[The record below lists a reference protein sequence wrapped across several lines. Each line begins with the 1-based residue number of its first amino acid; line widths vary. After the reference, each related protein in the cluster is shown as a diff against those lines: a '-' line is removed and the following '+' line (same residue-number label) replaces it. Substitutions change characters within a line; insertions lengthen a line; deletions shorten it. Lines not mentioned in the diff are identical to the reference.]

1 MREKKKEK
9 IKKRIKLKKLKNEE
23 PKKFH
28 KPTSINSKKIKVF
41 FLCSNF
47 LFIAIL
53 AQIKTKT
60 MSSITILII
69 IIIYFGLL
77 LLISNIISKK
87 GSDNDTFFKANKN
100 SKWYLVAFGMI
111 GTALSGVTFISVPG
125 EVGNPDLQF
134 KYFQFVLGNAIGM
147 IVVATV
153 LLPLYYRMN
162 LTSIYSYIEKRLG
175 VVSYKTAASIFLIS
189 RTIGSAFRLYLVV
202 IVLQKFVFDDFGIPF
217 AITVLLSLAFIFA
230 YTYRGGL
237 KTIIITDTLQTFFL
251 VSSVFLTIIFIC
263 NSLDLSFLQAFETV
277 KDSNYSKIFFFDD
290 FNKGNY
296 FWKQLLGGMFVTIAM
311 VGLDQDLMQ
320 KNLSCK
326 NIGEAK
332 KNMFVFTGI
341 FVLINIFFLSVGA
354 LLYIY
359 AEKNGI
365 VVPMVDGSPRTDLL
379 FPEIA
384 FHHLSIVPAIVFLLG
399 LTAATFATTDSALTA
414 LTTSFCVDFLGMDK
428 EQNSNSENPKTQKEK
443 EFRNKK
449 LIKTRHLV
457 HIGFSILMF
466 LVIIIFN
473 SLNDKSVVTMI
484 FKVASYTYGPLLG
497 LYVFGLLMKT
507 KTVHDKFVPI
517 ICIISPLLC
526 LLISQNAVTLLGDYK
541 IDNELI
547 IVNGFITFIGL
558 LLISKPALENTRF

>member
-1 MREKKKEK
+1 MT
-9 IKKRIKLKKLKNEE
+9 
-23 PKKFH
+23 
-28 KPTSINSKKIKVF
+28 PT
-41 FLCSNF
+41 
-47 LFIAIL
+47 
-53 AQIKTKT
+53 
-60 MSSITILII
+60 TILII

-77 LLISNIISKK
+77 ILISNLVSKK

-134 KYFQFVLGNAIGM
+134 KYFQFVLGNAIGFL
-147 IVVATV
+147 IIATV

-162 LTSIYSYIEKRLG
+162 LTSIYSYIEQRLG
-175 VVSYKTAASIFLIS
+175 IVSYKTAATIFLIS
-189 RTIGSAFRLYLVV
+189 RTIGSSFRLYLVV
-202 IVLQKFVFDDFGIPF
+202 IVLQRYVFDAFAIPF
-217 AITVLLSLAFIFA
+217 ALTVLISLGLIFA

-251 VSSVFLTIIFIC
+251 VSSVFLTIYFIC
-263 NSLDLSFLQAFETV
+263 DSMDLSFIQAFEAV
-277 KDSNYSKIFFFDD
+277 KNSNYSKVFFFE
-290 FNKGNY
+290 NYLKGNY
-296 FWKQLLGGMFVTIAM
+296 FWKQILGGIFVTIAM

-326 NIGEAK
+326 NIGEAQ
-332 KNMFVFTGI
+332 KNMYTFTGI

-354 LLYIY
+354 LLYLY

-365 VVPMVDGSPRTDLL
+365 GIPMVGDVKRTDLL

-384 FHHLSIVPAIVFLLG
+384 FNHLTIIPSVVFLLG

-414 LTTSFCVDFLGMDK
+414 LTTSFCIDFLAMDK
-428 EQNSNSENPKTQKEK
+428 EKNQNKPNVV
-443 EFRNKK
+443 R
-449 LIKTRHLV
+449 TRHLV
-457 HIGFSILMF
+457 HFAFSILMF
-466 LVIIIFN
+466 LVIIVFN

-497 LYVFGLLMKT
+497 LYAFGLFMKS
-507 KTVHDKFVPI
+507 KTVHDQFVPF
-517 ICIISPLLC
+517 ICILSPAIC
-526 LLISQNAVTLLGDYK
+526 FLISKYSAVLVGSYV

-547 IVNGFITFIGL
+547 IINGLITFIGL
-558 LLISKPALENTRF
+558 VLISKPATANTRY